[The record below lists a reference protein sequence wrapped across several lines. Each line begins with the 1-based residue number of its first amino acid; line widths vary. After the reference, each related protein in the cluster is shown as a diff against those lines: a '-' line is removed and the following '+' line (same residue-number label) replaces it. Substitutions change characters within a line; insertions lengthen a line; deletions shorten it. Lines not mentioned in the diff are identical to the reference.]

1 MMQQH
6 RQAKQIFKMKV
17 HQITETGMLDG
28 ILAKARSV
36 LQTDSGS
43 NVSANPQ
50 QRSAQ
55 LNAFNEEIQRIT
67 STLFPRIDRAI
78 SQGDKS
84 TLTRTLSRAPQ
95 FVLTQLPN
103 ADALNAHLIDRA
115 EDAVLRQ
122 VIARMARSFNSYDA
136 AASRDVDKWVRIARS
151 DPNMFIN
158 IVVDPSKM
166 SEYGL

>member
-1 MMQQH
+1 
-6 RQAKQIFKMKV
+6 MKV
-17 HQITETGMLDG
+17 HHITEQGVIDNV
-28 ILAKARSV
+28 LARVRSA
-36 LQTDSGS
+36 LQTDAGS
-43 NVSANPQ
+43 TVSANPQ
-50 QRSAQ
+50 QRNAQ
-55 LNAFNEEIQRIT
+55 LNAFNQEINRIT
-67 STLFPRIDRAI
+67 ATLFPRIDQAI

-95 FVLTQLPN
+95 FVLRQLPN

-122 VIARMARSFNSYDA
+122 VIARMARSFNRYDA
-136 AASRDVDKWVRIARS
+136 AASRDIDKWVRIARS

-158 IVVDPSKM
+158 VVVDPSKM